1 MTMTYKKEID
11 DVANNDVVLK
21 VAGKI
26 AEILQVPYARVT
38 DAYGGYFG
46 VPSPTL
52 KVADKNKDTAKTNS
66 TTKAN
71 TTNTTRML

>member
-1 MTMTYKKEID
+1 MTMTYKKEIND
-11 DVANNDVVLK
+11 IANNDVVLN

-46 VPSPTL
+46 KPSPTL
-52 KVADKNKDTAKTNS
+52 GKPAAKANGTAAGNATNS
-66 TTKAN
+66 SNA
-71 TTNTTRML
+71 TRML